1 MVSTF
6 SSHHPDYSILAGRV
20 YTAYIRKRVTKR
32 FSTWV
37 EQRSLGLFMTHVSIP
52 LADILMV
59 LIVSDALF
67 SDTLVDIVGIHADAI
82 DSAIM
87 HHRDFDFT

>member
-1 MVSTF
+1 
-6 SSHHPDYSILAGRV
+6 
-20 YTAYIRKRVTKR
+20 
-32 FSTWV
+32 
-37 EQRSLGLFMTHVSIP
+37 MTHVSIP